1 MWLFVLVRTH
11 TKVLNSFSCVPL
23 AAEQHGVGT
32 GRRTKSE
39 LIEGKRFPT
48 GLQDAFLSTLGEPK
62 GSDGELWYLQY
73 TDVICDG
80 ANLNDCF

>member
-11 TKVLNSFSCVPL
+11 AKVFTSFSCVPL

-32 GRRTKSE
+32 GWRTKSE

-48 GLQDAFLSTLGEPK
+48 GLQDAFLGTLSEAK
-62 GSDGELWYLQY
+62 GSNTELWYL
-73 TDVICDG
+73 C
-80 ANLNDCF
+80 